1 MRGLSHSPP
10 WAHPGRVP
18 SLGVV
23 MRAAFFDLDRTV
35 IPGSSGAV
43 VTHRLRDAGVVD
55 APRVPGESLLY
66 RVYASMGENLPSMV
80 LARQGV
86 GVLRGIARHR
96 LLAAAHEAIDELLAS
111 VLPGAREAIDR
122 HRRNGDRVVLAT
134 STPHDL
140 IAAFAR
146 RVGFDDVIATRFAVD
161 ADDHYTGELDGPFT
175 WSAGKL
181 AAVRAWCD
189 VHDVDLAQSSA
200 YSDSYYDTPL
210 LEAVAHP
217 HAVNPDIRLSA
228 MAASR
233 NWPIVTFNDLD
244 PYEAPS
250 GGYREVQRAGMRLLR
265 PEMVPF
271 ARFDIGALD
280 ALSGDETP
288 IVVVEERSRF
298 DAVALAIVLARSGRT
313 ARFCGPRDLFDVPV
327 IGWLASLLGG
337 IAVENPNDEASLE
350 VAARSLEEGEVVV
363 LVIRQDQDAGFATAA
378 QLSAMTQAPVV
389 PLALSGTTSVWPR
402 DRVMPFIGA
411 VDNPPTVTARCGR
424 AVRVDITR
432 SIEENAS
439 RIAGALRDAQA
450 SAA

>member
-1 MRGLSHSPP
+1 M
-10 WAHPGRVP
+10 P
-18 SLGVV
+18 SLGGVI
-23 MRAAFFDLDRTV
+23 RAAFFDLDRTV

-86 GVLRGIARHR
+86 GVLRGVARHR
-96 LLAAAHEAIDELLAS
+96 VLAAAHAAIDELLAS

-146 RVGFDDVIATRFAVD
+146 RAGFDDVIATRFAVD
-161 ADDHYTGELDGPFT
+161 VDDFYTGELNGPFT

-181 AAVRAWCD
+181 AAVRSWCD
-189 VHDVDLAQSSA
+189 AYDVDLAQSAA

-228 MAASR
+228 TAASR
-233 NWPIVTFNDLD
+233 NWPIITFNDLD
-244 PYEAPS
+244 PHESPS
-250 GGYREVQRAGMRLLR
+250 AGYREVQRAGLRLLR

-271 ARFDIGALD
+271 ARFDIGDLGII
-280 ALSGDETP
+280 SGDETP
-288 IVVVEERSRF
+288 ILVVEEHSRF
-298 DAVALAIVLARSGRT
+298 DAVALAMVLAEAGRT
-313 ARFCGPRDLFDVPV
+313 ARFCGPRDLFDIPV
-327 IGWLASLLGG
+327 IGWMASLLGG
-337 IAVENPNDEASLE
+337 IAVEDAHDEASLE
-350 VAARSLEEGEVVV
+350 VAARSLEEGDVVV
-363 LVIRQDQDAGFATAA
+363 LVVGEGQEAGLATAV
-378 QLSAMTQAPVV
+378 QLAAMTQAPVV
-389 PLALSGTTSVWPR
+389 PLALMGTAAVWPR
-402 DRVMPFIGA
+402 GRVMPHIGA

-424 AVRVDITR
+424 VVRIDVTR
-432 SIEENAS
+432 TLDDNAT
-439 RIAGALRDAQA
+439 RLAEALRDAQA
-450 SAA
+450 SAG

>member
-1 MRGLSHSPP
+1 M
-10 WAHPGRVP
+10 HPIVVP
-18 SLGVV
+18 SLGGV

-43 VTHRLRDAGVVD
+43 VTHRLRAAGVVD
-55 APRVPGESLLY
+55 APRVPGESMLY

-86 GVLRGIARHR
+86 GMLRGIARYR
-96 LLAAAHEAIDELLAS
+96 LLAAAHQAIDELLAS

-146 RVGFDDVIATRFAVD
+146 RVGFDDVVATRFAVD
-161 ADDHYTGELDGPFT
+161 VDDHYTGELDGPFT

-217 HAVNPDIRLSA
+217 HAVNPDMRLSA
-228 MAASR
+228 LAASR
-233 NWPIVTFNDLD
+233 NWPTITFNDLD
-244 PYEAPS
+244 PHEAPPA
-250 GGYREVQRAGMRLLR
+250 GYREVQRAGMRLLR
-265 PEMVPF
+265 PEMMPF
-271 ARFDIGALD
+271 ARFDID
-280 ALSGDETP
+280 AVDAFSGDETP

-298 DAVALAIVLARSGRT
+298 DAVALAMVLAQSGRT
-313 ARFCGPRDLFDVPV
+313 ARFCGPHDLFDIPV
-327 IGWLASLLGG
+327 IGWVASLLGG
-337 IAVENPNDEASLE
+337 IAAEDPRDEASLE

-363 LVIRQDQDAGFATAA
+363 LIVREGQDSGFTTAA
-378 QLSAMTQAPVV
+378 HLAAMTQAPIV
-389 PLALSGTTSVWPR
+389 PLALSGTTAVWPR
-402 DRVMPFIGA
+402 GRVMPYIGA
-411 VDNPPTVTARCGR
+411 VDSPPTVTARCGR
-424 AVRVDITR
+424 AVRVDVTR
-432 SIEENAS
+432 SIEDNAS
-439 RIAGALRDAQA
+439 RIAGALRDARA
-450 SAA
+450 SAGDE